1 MFGREPRLPL
11 DLAFGVDLGERHGSV
26 SSYTKALKNRL
37 TEAYELARRSLKET
51 RAKQKKDYDVRV
63 RGATIES
70 GDRVLVKILAF
81 EGKHKLADR
90 WEDEPYVVL
99 QQPNPEIP
107 VFVVQRESGEGQK
120 RTLHRNVLLPIGSL
134 SDFFSTDTPPPKDKS
149 KQRQVLDQKDGTFVD
164 DESEEEDDILLV
176 QSNTTQSDASAVVDT
191 NIRSTFADDDDTTAQ
206 TSGDDHESVVVD
218 ESSSDDD
225 DHTSLK
231 EVAGVEST
239 VEDYVEGTT
248 NTSDQL
254 DVEECSDDD
263 INENIPNSAVAQ
275 RRSTRRQEK
284 PTWQTSGEFIMS
296 QTTHEPDWMQKARY
310 LEHLARQ

>member
-1 MFGREPRLPL
+1 M
-11 DLAFGVDLGERHGSV
+11 
-26 SSYTKALKNRL
+26 
-37 TEAYELARRSLKET
+37 
-51 RAKQKKDYDVRV
+51 
-63 RGATIES
+63 
-70 GDRVLVKILAF
+70 
-81 EGKHKLADR
+81 
-90 WEDEPYVVL
+90 
-99 QQPNPEIP
+99 
-107 VFVVQRESGEGQK
+107 VQRESGEGRK

-134 SDFFSTDTPPPKDKS
+134 SDLFSTDTPPPKDKS

-164 DESEEEDDILLV
+164 DESEEDDILLV

-218 ESSSDDD
+218 ESSSGDD

-239 VEDYVEGTT
+239 VEDAVEGTT

-254 DVEECSDDD
+254 DVEECSGDD
-263 INENIPNSAVAQ
+263 INENIPNRADEPAVAQ

-284 PTWQTSGEFIMS
+284 PAWQTSGEFIMS
-296 QTTHEPDWMQKARY
+296 QTPHEPDWMQKARY
-310 LEHLARQ
+310 LEHLARQGIFNNTNSEVTKAFISILSSQTQ